1 MGKVAEDKS
10 KKNEIVIL
18 DNRQITRSNS
28 MITAKYT
35 SSLIENKLMV
45 WALQA
50 AQPDEH
56 GRPSVS
62 MTTDEVRQLT
72 GVKGNGIYDAL
83 KRAAGQMIGRTMFI
97 EDKEKHSFA
106 YLNLIHY
113 AQFKDGIF
121 TVTFTPECND
131 MLYNLKNNFTS
142 MKLKTLFSFKSNYA
156 FRLYEILKTKE
167 YNIPDSNYPYSITYD
182 LADLKLQLNCINT
195 EEKKVKIELQ
205 KKDPDLDKIVNEI
218 AEDKKFE
225 KWYEFKRKVLNKAVR
240 EINETTD
247 LFVHYDPVKSG
258 RGGKVVKVTFL
269 MQHNVGQKEMLYED
283 KAFTNTR
290 EESAMNEA
298 AMQRS
303 RMIDDV
309 KEIIS
314 GEDITDKEAVVLLKA
329 SGNDLNEIKRLYDLA
344 KKQDYIKN
352 FMGWMVK
359 GLQEGYQEPIRTSEG
374 SDEVVEVVK
383 DIHQN
388 IAENEEEFAKNA
400 WERIKSND
408 HFPQF
413 VEYVQT
419 TTGLEMVLFE
429 TFYTASERV
438 KLYGKW
444 FKTITQNV

>member
-1 MGKVAEDKS
+1 
-10 KKNEIVIL
+10 
-18 DNRQITRSNS
+18 
-28 MITAKYT
+28 
-35 SSLIENKLMV
+35 
-45 WALQA
+45 
-50 AQPDEH
+50 
-56 GRPSVS
+56 
-62 MTTDEVRQLT
+62 
-72 GVKGNGIYDAL
+72 
-83 KRAAGQMIGRTMFI
+83 
-97 EDKEKHSFA
+97 
-106 YLNLIHY
+106 
-113 AQFKDGIF
+113 
-121 TVTFTPECND
+121 
-131 MLYNLKNNFTS
+131 
-142 MKLKTLFSFKSNYA
+142 
-156 FRLYEILKTKE
+156 
-167 YNIPDSNYPYSITYD
+167 
-182 LADLKLQLNCINT
+182 
-195 EEKKVKIELQ
+195 
-205 KKDPDLDKIVNEI
+205 
-218 AEDKKFE
+218 
-225 KWYEFKRKVLNKAVR
+225 
-240 EINETTD
+240 
-247 LFVHYDPVKSG
+247 
-258 RGGKVVKVTFL
+258 
-269 MQHNVGQKEMLYED
+269 
-283 KAFTNTR
+283 
-290 EESAMNEA
+290 
-298 AMQRS
+298 MQRS

-314 GEDITDKEAVVLLKA
+314 GVDITDKEAVVLLKA